1 MLDKLTLKA
10 GGRKV
15 GLLLVSL
22 MIASSVMIGG
32 AAAFDSSTNE
42 GVYTQDI
49 NQDTESVFIDVSSV
63 AFSTEAGGTSNYTVS
78 IIYKGVNESA
88 GTTSELKTDTLT
100 MTSGATKTSE
110 YQITDTETQTDYEEF
125 DSVEVTLTVDNVD
138 NSDLI
143 DGNAAVGTLVEN
155 LGGGGGGSGGLS
167 LSGDIAGIPSVL
179 VIGGALI
186 AGFVLMRD
194 D

>member
-32 AAAFDSSTNE
+32 AAAFDSASNE

-49 NQDTESVFIDVSSV
+49 NEDTESVFIDVSSV
-63 AFSTEAGGTSNYTVS
+63 AFATEAGGTSNYTVS
-78 IIYKGVNESA
+78 ITYTGINESA
-88 GTTSELKTDTLT
+88 GSTTVLKNDTVELTSEST
-100 MTSGATKTSE
+100 ATSE
-110 YQITDTETQTDYEEF
+110 YQLVDTDTQTDSEEF
-125 DSVEVTLTVDNVD
+125 DSVEVKMVVDNAD
-138 NSDLI
+138 NSNLI
-143 DGNAAVGTLVEN
+143 DGNGVVGTLEKSYM
-155 LGGGGGGSGGLS
+155 GGGGGGLS